1 MSQHVALPSEGSAK
15 EEATALVQVADT
27 PQERWSVV
35 KHTQASCTDAYG
47 ILEFQGGHAN
57 KAMVQSKDI
66 SCSVF
71 FYQYLAHTHIII
83 IYIFYHHYGMM
94 MIMMMII
101 YHFYGIELEVF

>member
-1 MSQHVALPSEGSAK
+1 VSQHVALPSEGSAK

-66 SCSVF
+66 SCSS
-71 FYQYLAHTHIII
+71 LLL
-83 IYIFYHHYGMM
+83 YIFLSSLWDDDDNDDDYLS
-94 MIMMMII
+94 
-101 YHFYGIELEVF
+101 FLWD